1 MHFDGDALPE
11 GVNNFVIFEDDSE
24 TADTNERMFEGMFH
38 GVPGTFAC
46 TGNNE
51 CRAEND
57 ADGDLAK
64 LLGTWTFT
72 PKEQEMGDDAY
83 MVAGVVPDDDYLD
96 FGYWIVTTQG
106 EDGPVYTVGTYAS
119 APGPTELVI
128 RFSSRPWAAIEA
140 LSSVKAE
147 ASVGVLRTLAGES
160 SSWDSGMSRIS
171 LSGSCI
177 SVSGIA

>member
-83 MVAGVVPDDDYLD
+83 MVAGVVPDAGLD
-96 FGYWIVTTQG
+96 LALRQM
-106 EDGPVYTVGTYAS
+106 PVAYD
-119 APGPTELVI
+119 PTAAGRARQMRI
-128 RFSSRPWAAIEA
+128 RLDKTGNFRLHRLP
-140 LSSVKAE
+140 K
-147 ASVGVLRTLAGES
+147 
-160 SSWDSGMSRIS
+160 
-171 LSGSCI
+171 
-177 SVSGIA
+177 